1 MTEDTPGGEA
11 SRAGLFASLKGLF
24 GTSLA
29 LAQNRI
35 QLLGVELAEE
45 RLRLLSL
52 VTYGAVALI
61 CLSAGL
67 VFLAVFLTVLL
78 WDSHRLLALG
88 VFSALFLGVG
98 ITTLLMAMNFAKAGS
113 TLFKAS
119 LAELASDREA
129 LAQGDP
135 AGPR

>member
-1 MTEDTPGGEA
+1 MTDGTPGGEA

-29 LAQNRI
+29 LVQNRL
-35 QLLGVELAEE
+35 QLLGVELSEE
-45 RLRLLSL
+45 RGRLLSL
-52 VTYGAVALI
+52 LTYGAIALI

-88 VFSALFLGVG
+88 VFSALFLGAGVA
-98 ITTLLMAMNFAKAGS
+98 TLLVAVNYARAGS

-119 LAELASDREA
+119 LAELARDREA
-129 LAQGDP
+129 LAQSG
-135 AGPR
+135 ASAPR

>member
-1 MTEDTPGGEA
+1 MAEGTPGEA

-29 LAQNRI
+29 LAQNRL

-52 VTYGAVALI
+52 LTWGAIALI
-61 CLSAGL
+61 CLAAGL

-88 VFSALFLGVG
+88 VFSALFLGAGVA
-98 ITTLLMAMNFAKAGS
+98 TLLMAMSFARAGS

-119 LAELASDREA
+119 LAELARDREA
-129 LAQGDP
+129 LAQGDAP
-135 AGPR
+135 GSR